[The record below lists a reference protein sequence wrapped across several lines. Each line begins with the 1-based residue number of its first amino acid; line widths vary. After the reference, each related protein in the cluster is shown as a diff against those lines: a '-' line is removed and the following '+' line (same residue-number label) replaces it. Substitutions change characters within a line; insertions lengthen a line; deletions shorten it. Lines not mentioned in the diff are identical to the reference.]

1 MRALL
6 SGRQEGLHTP
16 FVKHKL
22 QQRLRH
28 FSRANIQQLDQART
42 PGGLPEGAMPE
53 WFEALTEVQRQIV
66 RDTQQRSRTSSQ
78 NLAKTLKGLKGVVE
92 FAQPLLEDALLE
104 KFGIKVDTAN
114 TWLYT
119 ELYRDR
125 LITDQNPLQLAL
137 RNFADEQP
145 FAETDIIAEQ
155 GERAPI
161 VDENDGPY
169 GWYYPK
175 FGHSQCYRIKK
186 LAIKPG
192 QFALLCRELDIGKQY
207 QQHLA
212 AIFDAA
218 DTAATVKAQTIE
230 AWKESLRAHAHIARL
245 TSLLSPTAYLAV
257 LGVLNEEPATTLD
270 GEPVVFS
277 QLHVLGLPASEMFV
291 LGANR
296 RKQKKIDL
304 SLSNPGTNLFSV
316 LGYTDS
322 RIIVCIPGDPVAPIK
337 EYASLRAFERDLA
350 LRLRD
355 AAYQRSFL
363 RLIPHGDAGRFLG
376 SVQSAL
382 QTLKWDP
389 DAPHR
394 EQTLFGH
401 FDGIY
406 QRVYRDDPV
415 LDLAENFFAENV
427 FDELYTRHQ
436 TRLKESSA
444 QLAVPT
450 ATVDHDA
457 WYARLAHYAEWG
469 LNILNVAAFFIP
481 GLGEVMMAVMALQ
494 LTLDVYHGAQAWSIG
509 DSDQAWSYLSAV
521 AANLAFMAVLGAA
534 ASRAPKILS
543 TPFVDGMVKVK
554 LPFGDEQLWRPGV
567 APYRSPVVLPST
579 LEPNSFGQYAV
590 GSRTFIRLEG
600 EVYEQTF
607 DSALGRWRLK
617 HPSDPNA
624 YQPALR
630 SNGQGAWRHDFER
643 PLQWDRATLLRRLGH
658 ATDGLDTAALENIAR
673 ISGVDDSVLRKM
685 HIDHQAMPSVL
696 SDTLRQFRNGVPVE
710 TALTPEIKQLQGT
723 FPSLSND
730 AAQEVLSAATVQ
742 ERRLIERSGRLPVS
756 LLLKARTRA
765 RVGRMNRALAG
776 MQQPGLASF
785 DSQRLALRALEKQPG
800 WPQSL
805 RLEVRQHDCTGKIL
819 ASIGNDSA
827 EDVKYLVTEGGQH
840 HQTGQFQAFDSQ
852 GNALNSVP
860 QQGDNFHQSLMHALP
875 DDARIR
881 LGLPNVG
888 QSAELQSLL
897 SQYAQRHR
905 NQMFETLFP
914 NAPGR
919 RFKSPTRLVD
929 GRIGY
934 PLSGRGASTMVNLSL
949 TSRVRDLYPDFS
961 DESAEMMI
969 HHLLLGGSTETQIVH
984 LLNLRA
990 MEYATLAIQ
999 LEQWS
1004 AEGGASLARQQTAQ
1018 MVKDAWRLRGLV
1030 DVPAGIHLDWG
1041 NAGVLPE
1048 LTAHFPHVSSVQL
1061 SVDSLLSQSSESLM
1075 RQFPNIR
1082 SLELYVWDP
1091 LQSARLAEKLKM
1103 LPGIRELLLGGNLG
1117 SEFSEAAQSLVNV
1130 MPQLESLTLRGIS
1143 SALDV
1148 SQLPRLRA
1156 LNVAGTLERWPK
1168 GILELPGLEQVNLR
1182 HANIKALPA
1191 ELYAGHEKLWR
1202 GLDLNWARL
1211 DAEQFV
1217 KAYEYVRDNPAHVL
1231 DSEQILERYSRDSL
1245 QIAMDCGSDLS
1256 AAALRQIKARGL
1268 SGRALL
1274 DHINAL
1280 RQDLQML
1287 SGQLTDWQE
1296 RLAIVN
1302 GRTVDLNARRNAAR
1316 LIRECWREGLR
1327 QRFGLAGD
1335 ASVNAEPRPGSSTSL
1350 PLPVVAPYNVLI
1362 LDLSGAALGDLPDL
1376 SALATTDFSHVLALK
1391 LSEVVAPVD
1400 ALNQFLPHFSELR
1413 TLDLS
1418 RNQLFDLPSTLKQ
1431 LPKLKD
1437 LGLQHNYLTI
1447 TPSLQGRLNGL
1458 SGLETLDLRYN
1469 RVESLNVT
1477 TLRGLKRLRLGHTA
1491 LAAWPEGVLELPA
1504 LTRLELNNSA
1514 VVNVPEA
1521 VFSGHDQ
1528 LQVDLGGCRLTTKAR
1543 HDLLAKSHEFAPMGI
1558 SRTDLREGF
1567 TLGGPAYFPP
1577 LVSQFPELLLPL
1589 RVESAEQLVRMTAKA
1604 RLQRLDPDLR
1614 DSEALQAVDDL
1625 SLSHGAGAL
1634 FARMDHWDMQFQ
1646 TLTESLNQWIT
1657 QPPFQLREMSLPLW
1671 VSAVERRKAA
1681 DQILAC
1687 WRQNLRGLPAAERG
1701 SAGFTLDLSENPLGD
1716 LPTLAGNFSHVG
1728 ILKLNKVFISE
1739 QGLDGFLGAF
1749 QGIHTLELNS
1759 NLLANLP
1766 APVFAINDLKHL
1778 SASGNQ
1784 LRSTPQLTTQLATLT
1799 QLQSLDLSHNW
1810 LESLDVSP
1818 LAQLGALNLQTNR
1831 LVAWPEGVLE
1841 LPSLTTLNLRDN
1853 MLEAVPHALMS
1864 ERYSRLRAGV
1874 DLSSNDSLSGQSLIM
1889 LRNEINPGETIMGWS
1904 AEELDEVLDS
1914 EEADSIFGSDTSP
1927 LSDEEVDV
1935 GHVTGDEAR
1944 QRWIDPASNDAQEL
1958 TRIWRDFEQQPDSA
1972 AFFNLL
1978 DRMEGTKDFALRRT
1992 DLTRRVHRVLK
2003 AADSDESLR
2012 RTVFAMA
2019 QSAQTCGDGRILLF
2033 SDIEVKVFEFD
2044 TVKSTPLNQQDSVL
2058 FKLGRK
2064 LFRLGRIEKIADRD
2078 VLQRQA
2084 RGGRPDPAEVRLAYR
2099 IGLGDR
2105 LDLPGQPKDMLY
2117 SGNVSAGTL
2126 DTAYAEVIAAEQ
2138 SADFVEDLV
2147 TRDYWIA
2154 QLKRKYPGR
2163 FAVLKDKQAQIQGEL
2178 EDRYTEITEAYLAE
2192 VGALE
2197 VEFKTQETGLLLE
2210 LTNTERQQFSV

>member
-1 MRALL
+1 MRALIP
-6 SGRQEGLHTP
+6 GREEGLYKH
-16 FVKHKL
+16 FVKQKLHK
-22 QQRLRH
+22 RLRH
-28 FSRANIQQLDQART
+28 FSPENIRQLDRART
-42 PGGLPEGAMPE
+42 PGGLPEGALPE
-53 WFEALTEVQRQIV
+53 WFEVLSEVQRQIV
-66 RDTQQRSRTSSQ
+66 RDSQQRSRESSQ

-119 ELYRDR
+119 ELYRNR
-125 LITDQNPLQLAL
+125 LITDENLLQLAL

-161 VDENDGPY
+161 VDENQGLY

-186 LAIKPG
+186 LAIKPSD
-192 QFALLCRELDIGKQY
+192 FALLCRELDIGKHY

-230 AWKESLRAHAHIARL
+230 AWKDSLRAHAHIARL
-245 TSLLSPTAYLAV
+245 KSLLSPTAYLAV
-257 LGVLNEEPATTLD
+257 LGVLKEEPATTLD

-304 SLSNPGTNLFSV
+304 SLSNPGTNLFNV
-316 LGYTDS
+316 LAYTDS

-337 EYASLRAFERDLA
+337 EYASLKAFEKDLA
-350 LRLRD
+350 SRLRD
-355 AAYQRSFL
+355 DAYQRAFL

-382 QTLKWDP
+382 QTLKWNP

-401 FDGIY
+401 LDGIY

-415 LDLAENFFAENV
+415 LDLAESF
-427 FDELYTRHQ
+427 FDENLFGELYSRHEA
-436 TRLKESSA
+436 RLKESSA

-457 WYARLAHYAEWG
+457 WYARLARYAEWG

-481 GLGEVMMAVMALQ
+481 GLGEVMMAVMAVQ
-494 LTLDVYHGAQAWSIG
+494 LTLDVYHGVEAWSVG
-509 DSDQAWSYLSAV
+509 DRDQAWRYLSAV
-521 AANLAFMAVLGAA
+521 AANLAFMAVIGAA
-534 ASRAPKILS
+534 VSKAPKILS
-543 TPFVDGMVKVK
+543 APLVDGMVKVK
-554 LPFGDEQLWRPGV
+554 LPFGDEQLWRPGL
-567 APYRSPVVLPST
+567 APYKSSVVLPST
-579 LEPNSFGQYAV
+579 LEPNRLGQYEV
-590 GSRTFIRLEG
+590 DGRTFIRVDG

-607 DSALGRWRLK
+607 DASLGRWRLK
-617 HPSDPNA
+617 HPSNPNA

-643 PLQWDRATLLRRLGH
+643 PLQWDRTTLLRRMGH
-658 ATDGLDTAALENIAR
+658 ATDGLDTATLENIAR
-673 ISGVDDSVLRKM
+673 ISGVNDSVLRKM
-685 HIDHQAMPSVL
+685 HVDHQSMPSVL
-696 SDTLRQFRNGVPVE
+696 SDALRLFHEGVPAE
-710 TALTPEIKQLQGT
+710 TALTPEIKQLQST

-730 AAQEVLSAATVQ
+730 AAQEVLNAATAR
-742 ERRLIERSGRLPVS
+742 ERRFNRRSGRLPVS

-776 MQQPGLASF
+776 MQLPGLASF
-785 DSQRLALRALEKQPG
+785 DSQRLALQALEKQPG
-800 WPQSL
+800 WPRSL
-805 RLEVRQHDCTGKIL
+805 RLEVRQHDCTGKVL
-819 ASIGNDSA
+819 ASIGSESA
-827 EDVKYLVTEGGQH
+827 EDVKYVVTDGGQH
-840 HQTGQFQAFDSQ
+840 HKPGQFQAFDSQ

-860 QQGDNFHQSLMHALP
+860 RHGDNFYQSLMHALP
-875 DDARIR
+875 DNARIK
-881 LGLPNVG
+881 LGLPDVW
-888 QSAELQSLL
+888 QSAELQKTL
-897 SQYAQRHR
+897 SQYALAHR
-905 NQMFETLFP
+905 AEMLETLFP
-914 NAPGR
+914 NVSSR
-919 RFKSPTRLVD
+919 RFKSPSRLAD
-929 GRIGY
+929 NRTGY
-934 PLSGRGASTMVNLSL
+934 LLSGRGADAMVNPSL
-949 TSRVRDLYPDFS
+949 ISRVRDLYPDFS
-961 DESAEMMI
+961 DDSAQMMI
-969 HHLLLGGSTETQIVH
+969 NHLLLGGSTETQIAH

-990 MEYATLAIQ
+990 MEYETLAIE
-999 LEQWS
+999 LDQWS
-1004 AEGGASLARQQTAQ
+1004 AQDDVSLARQQTAQ

-1030 DVPAGIHLDWG
+1030 DVPAGIHLEWG
-1041 NAGVLPE
+1041 NAGLLPE
-1048 LTAHFPHVSSVQL
+1048 LTAHFPHVSSLQL

-1075 RQFPNIR
+1075 RQFPNVR
-1082 SLELYVWDP
+1082 SLELYVWSP
-1091 LQSARLAEKLKM
+1091 LQSARLAEKLKT

-1117 SEFSEAAQSLVNV
+1117 NEFSVAAQSLVNV

-1143 SALDV
+1143 SELDV

-1156 LNVAGTLERWPK
+1156 LNVAGTLEHWPK

-1182 HANIKALPA
+1182 QANIKALPA
-1191 ELYAGHEKLWR
+1191 ELFAGHEKLWR

-1231 DSEQILERYSRDSL
+1231 DSVQILERYSRDSL

-1256 AAALRQIKARGL
+1256 SAALRQLKARGL

-1274 DHINAL
+1274 EHINAV
-1280 RQDLQML
+1280 RRDMQVL
-1287 SGQLTDWQE
+1287 SGQLTEWQE
-1296 RLAIVN
+1296 RSPIVN
-1302 GRTVDLNARRNAAR
+1302 GRAVDQNARRNTAR
-1316 LIRECWREGLR
+1316 LIRESWQEGLR
-1327 QRFGLAGD
+1327 QRVGI
-1335 ASVNAEPRPGSSTSL
+1335 SEEVPVSAEPQPGSSSSHT
-1350 PLPVVAPYNVLI
+1350 LPVVAADNVFL
-1362 LDLSGAALGDLPDL
+1362 LDLSGAPLGDLPDL
-1376 SALATTDFSHVLALK
+1376 SALTATDFSHVLTLK
-1391 LSEVVAPVD
+1391 LSEVMAPVD
-1400 ALNQFLPHFSELR
+1400 ALNQFLPHFSEVR

-1431 LPKLKD
+1431 LAKLKD

-1477 TLRGLKRLRLGHTA
+1477 TLRALKRLRLGHTA

-1543 HDLLAKSHEFAPMGI
+1543 HDLLANSHEFAPMGI

-1589 RVESAEQLVRMTAKA
+1589 RVESAEQLARMTAKA

-1625 SLSHGAGAL
+1625 TLSHGAGAL
-1634 FARMDHWDMQFQ
+1634 FARMDDWNQQFQ
-1646 TLTESLNQWIT
+1646 ALTESLNQWIT

-1687 WRQNLRGLPAAERG
+1687 WRQNLRGVPAAERG
-1701 SAGFTLDLSENPLGD
+1701 SAVFTLDLSENPLGD
-1716 LPTLAGNFSHVG
+1716 LPTLAGDFSHVG
-1728 ILKLNKVFISE
+1728 TLKLNKVFISE

-1749 QGIHTLELNS
+1749 QGIHTLELNG

-1766 APVFAINDLKHL
+1766 APVFAIHDLKRL
-1778 SASGNQ
+1778 SASVNQ
-1784 LRSTPQLTTQLATLT
+1784 LRSTPQLTTQLATLP
-1799 QLQSLDLSHNW
+1799 QLQSLNLSHNW
-1810 LESLDVSP
+1810 LESLDVRP
-1818 LAQLGALNLQTNR
+1818 LTQLEALNLQTNR

-1853 MLEAVPHALMS
+1853 MLEAVPPALMT
-1864 ERYSRLRAGV
+1864 ERYRRLREGV
-1874 DLSSNDSLSGQSLIM
+1874 DLSSNDSLNGQSLIM

-1914 EEADSIFGSDTSP
+1914 EDTESIFGSDTSP

-1935 GHVTGDEAR
+1935 DHVTGDEAR
-1944 QRWIDPASNDAQEL
+1944 RRWIDPASNDAQEL
-1958 TRIWRDFEQQPDSA
+1958 TRIWGDFEQQPDSA

-1978 DRMEGTKDFALRRT
+1978 DRMEGTKDFALGRT

-2033 SDIEVKVFEFD
+2033 SDIEVKVFEFE

-2064 LFRLGRIEKIADRD
+2064 LFRLGRIEKIANRD

-2084 RGGRPDPAEVRLAYR
+2084 LGGRPDPAEVRLAYR

-2105 LDLPGQPKDMLY
+2105 LELPGQPKDMLY
-2117 SGNVSAGTL
+2117 SGNVSAATL

-2138 SADFVEDLV
+2138 SADFMEDLV

-2163 FAVLKDKQAQIQGEL
+2163 FAALKDKQAQIQGEL
-2178 EDRYTEITEAYLAE
+2178 EDRYTEITEAYLTE